1 MMATT
6 PVVAGGA
13 NRFRRRGVI
22 ERLAGWGARW
32 TVNPA
37 IRRHLKRWYHYA
49 LTLQSRGAGLPR
61 VLPGGEVIRVL
72 PQYEYLGWNPDE
84 YRAFREAVR
93 PGMVALDVG
102 ANVGAYSTLLGRWV
116 GASGAVFAFEPAP
129 GVFDGLVRHI
139 EINGLTGIVR
149 PIAAAVG
156 GLSTTA
162 PFLVADSAGES
173 RLAGDSESASPQPRT
188 FSPQPPASCLQPPAS
203 GVRTISVPVTTIDEF
218 CARERL
224 APDFIKIDVEGAE
237 LSALR
242 GARETIRARRG
253 HLALFVEMHPS
264 IWPALGFGRE
274 DLVAELRAQ
283 SLEAQPLIPV
293 ADIWAL
299 EGICLRLVA
308 V

>member
-1 MMATT
+1 MPTT

-22 ERLAGWGARW
+22 ERIAGRAARW
-32 TVNPA
+32 TVNPS
-37 IRRHLKRWYHYA
+37 IRRRLKRWYHYA
-49 LTLQSRGAGLPR
+49 LNLQSRGAGLPR

-116 GASGAVFAFEPAP
+116 GATGAVFAFEPAP
-129 GVFDGLVRHI
+129 NVFDGLVRHI

-156 GLSTTA
+156 GSSAAA
-162 PFLVADSAGES
+162 PFLLADSAGES
-173 RLAGDSESASPQPRT
+173 RLAGGSDT
-188 FSPQPPASCLQPPAS
+188 PASSLQPPPAR
-203 GVRTISVPVTTIDEF
+203 VRTISVPVTTIDEF

-237 LSALR
+237 LQALR

-274 DLVAELRAQ
+274 DLVSELRAQ

-293 ADIWAL
+293 ADMWAL

>member
-1 MMATT
+1 MMSTT

-22 ERLAGWGARW
+22 ERIADWGARW
-32 TVNPA
+32 TLNPT

-61 VLPGGEVIRVL
+61 VLPDGEVIRVL

-116 GASGAVFAFEPAP
+116 GATGAVFAFEPAP
-129 GVFDGLVRHI
+129 RVFDGLVRHI

-156 GLSTTA
+156 GSSTTA

-173 RLAGDSESASPQPRT
+173 RLAAS
-188 FSPQPPASCLQPPAS
+188 SPQPPASGL
-203 GVRTISVPVTTIDEF
+203 RTISVQVTTIDEF
-218 CARERL
+218 CAREHL

-264 IWPALGFGRE
+264 IWPALGLSRE

-283 SLEAQPLIPV
+283 SLEAHPLIPV
-293 ADIWAL
+293 ADMWAL

>member
-1 MMATT
+1 MPTT
-6 PVVAGGA
+6 PIVAGGA
-13 NRFRRRGVI
+13 DRFRRRGVI
-22 ERLAGWGARW
+22 ERIAGRMGRW

-37 IRRHLKRWYHYA
+37 VRRYLKRWYHLA

-61 VLPGGEVIRVL
+61 VLPGGEIIRVL
-72 PQYEYLGWNPDE
+72 PLYEYVCWNPDE
-84 YRAFREAVR
+84 YRAFRQAVR

-116 GASGAVFAFEPAP
+116 GAAGAVFAFEPAP
-129 GVFDGLVRHI
+129 RMFDGLVRHI
-139 EINGLTGIVR
+139 EINGLTGIVK

-156 GLSTTA
+156 GSSATA
-162 PFLVADSAGES
+162 PFLLVDSVGGS
-173 RLAGDSESASPQPRT
+173 RLAGGSESTDRA
-188 FSPQPPASCLQPPAS
+188 
-203 GVRTISVPVTTIDEF
+203 ISVSVTTIDEF
-218 CARERL
+218 CAREHL

-237 LSALR
+237 LPALR

-264 IWPALGFGRE
+264 IWPSLGFSRE

-283 SLEAQPLIPV
+283 SLEARPLIPV
-293 ADIWAL
+293 DDMWAL
-299 EGICLRLVA
+299 EGVCLRLVA

>member
-1 MMATT
+1 MMPAT

-22 ERLAGWGARW
+22 ERIAGRAAKW
-32 TVNPA
+32 TINPA
-37 IRRHLKRWYHYA
+37 IRRHLKRWYHQA
-49 LTLQSRGAGLPR
+49 LTFQSRGAGLAR

-72 PQYEYLGWNPDE
+72 PEYEYVCWNPDE

-93 PGMVALDVG
+93 PGTVALDVG

-116 GASGAVFAFEPAP
+116 GPTGAVFAFEPAP
-129 GVFDGLVRHI
+129 RVFDGLVRHI
-139 EINGLTGIVR
+139 EINGLIGIVR

-156 GLSTTA
+156 GSSTTA
-162 PFLVADSAGES
+162 RFLLADSAGES
-173 RLAGDSESASPQPRT
+173 RLAGSSESASPEPRP
-188 FSPQPPASCLQPPAS
+188 SSLRS
-203 GVRTISVPVTTIDEF
+203 ISVPVITIDEF
-218 CARERL
+218 CERERL
-224 APDFIKIDVEGAE
+224 VPDFIKIDVEGAE

-242 GARETIRARRG
+242 GARGTIRARRG

-274 DLVAELRAQ
+274 DLIAELRAQ
-283 SLEAQPLIPV
+283 SLEAHSLIPV
-293 ADIWAL
+293 ADMWAL

>member
-1 MMATT
+1 MTSTA
-6 PVVAGGA
+6 PVVASGA

-22 ERLAGWGARW
+22 ERIAGWGARW

-102 ANVGAYSTLLGRWV
+102 ANVGAYSTLLGLWV

-129 GVFDGLVRHI
+129 SVFDGLVRHI
-139 EINGLTGIVR
+139 EINGLIGIVR

-173 RLAGDSESASPQPRT
+173 RLAAS
-188 FSPQPPASCLQPPAS
+188 SPQPPASGLH
-203 GVRTISVPVTTIDEF
+203 TISVQVTTIDEF
-218 CARERL
+218 CAREHL

-264 IWPALGFGRE
+264 IWPALGLSRE

-283 SLEAQPLIPV
+283 SLEAHPLIPV
-293 ADIWAL
+293 ADMWAL

>member
-1 MMATT
+1 MMPTT

-22 ERLAGWGARW
+22 ERIAGRAAIW
-32 TVNPA
+32 TINPA

-49 LTLQSRGAGLPR
+49 LTLQSRGAGLQR

-72 PQYEYLGWNPDE
+72 PQFEYVCWNPDE

-116 GASGAVFAFEPAP
+116 GSTGAVFAFEPAP
-129 GVFDGLVRHI
+129 RVFDGLVRHI
-139 EINGLTGIVR
+139 EINDLAAIVT
-149 PIAAAVG
+149 PVAAAVG
-156 GLSTTA
+156 ASSTTA
-162 PFLVADSAGES
+162 PFLLAESAGES
-173 RLAGDSESASPQPRT
+173 RLAGASETSQR
-188 FSPQPPASCLQPPAS
+188 
-203 GVRTISVPVTTIDEF
+203 VISVPVTTIDEF

-274 DLVAELRAQ
+274 DLLTELRAQ
-283 SLEAQPLIPV
+283 SLEAHSLIPV
-293 ADIWAL
+293 ADMWAL

>member
-1 MMATT
+1 MPTT

-22 ERLAGWGARW
+22 ERIAGRAAMW
-32 TVNPA
+32 TINPA
-37 IRRHLKRWYHYA
+37 IRRQLKRWYHYA
-49 LTLQSRGAGLPR
+49 LTLQSRGAGLQR

-72 PQYEYLGWNPDE
+72 PQFEYVCWNPDE

-116 GASGAVFAFEPAP
+116 GSTGAVFAFEPSP
-129 GVFDGLVRHI
+129 RIFDGLVRHI
-139 EINGLTGIVR
+139 EINDLAGIVR
-149 PIAAAVG
+149 PVAAAVG
-156 GLSTTA
+156 ASSTTA
-162 PFLVADSAGES
+162 PFLLAESAGES
-173 RLAGDSESASPQPRT
+173 RLAGRSETS
-188 FSPQPPASCLQPPAS
+188 SPQPPVPSLQPPAS
-203 GVRTISVPVTTIDEF
+203 SLRVISVPVTTIDEF

-274 DLVAELRAQ
+274 DLLAELRAQ
-283 SLEAQPLIPV
+283 SLEAHSLIPV
-293 ADIWAL
+293 ADMWAL

>member
-1 MMATT
+1 MIPTT

-13 NRFRRRGVI
+13 DRFRRRGVI
-22 ERLAGWGARW
+22 ERIAARAARW

-37 IRRHLKRWYHYA
+37 IRRRLKRWYLYA

-72 PQYEYLGWNPDE
+72 PEYEYVCWNPDE

-102 ANVGAYSTLLGRWV
+102 ANVGAYATLLGRWV
-116 GASGAVFAFEPAP
+116 GVTGAVYAFEPAP
-129 GVFDGLVRHI
+129 DVFHGLVRQV
-139 EINGLTGIVR
+139 EINGLAGIVR
-149 PIAAAVG
+149 PIEAAVG
-156 GLSTTA
+156 ASSTTG
-162 PFLVADSAGES
+162 PFLLAESAGGS
-173 RLAGDSESASPQPRT
+173 RLVSASESSGVPPLNFSVQSPASSR
-188 FSPQPPASCLQPPAS
+188 QPPAAS
-203 GVRTISVPVTTIDEF
+203 PRTISVPVTTIDEF
-218 CARERL
+218 CAREHL

-237 LSALR
+237 LHALQ
-242 GARETIRARRG
+242 GARETIRVRRG

-283 SLEAQPLIPV
+283 SLEARPLIPV
-293 ADIWAL
+293 ADMWAL
-299 EGICLRLVA
+299 EGICLRLMA
-308 V
+308 I